1 MLTNKITGE
10 VLIFSLITEEE
21 VEWDAEV
28 TKEPTEEGYEISDG
42 ILNKNAILKV
52 KGKNGVINFKDFG
65 GEITRVSSAISIL
78 TRWKN
83 NGDLLTYSWRNGFGN
98 CIIVNFK
105 IKQTNQERY
114 GYDVDLELEQI
125 TTVSQIQTKVTGKT
139 KPDGIIA
146 KRIAEKEKKTTKK
159 KAKAKR
165 KTTTKKKAKFSLTG
179 EQGKYIDNNKTDIY

>member
-10 VLIFSLITEEE
+10 VLKFSLISEEE

-42 ILNKNAILKV
+42 ILNKNTVLKI
-52 KGKNGVINFKDFG
+52 KGKNGVINFKEFG

-78 TRWKN
+78 TKWKT
-83 NGDLLTYSWRNGFGN
+83 NGDILVYSWRNGFDR
-98 CIIVNFK
+98 CVIINFK

-114 GYDVDLELEQI
+114 GWNFDLELEQI
-125 TTVSQIQTKVTGKT
+125 RTVGQIQTKVTGKT

-146 KRIAEKEKKTTKK
+146 KKIAEKEKKAKK
-159 KAKAKR
+159 TKAKR
-165 KTTTKKKAKFSLTG
+165 KTTTKKKSNKFTLTDSVKKEINEG
-179 EQGKYIDNNKTDIY
+179 SEKWGQ